1 MRDCWTINPYRGC
14 SFGCRYCYARYTHE
28 FLGIND
34 PLAFEQWI
42 FVKSGA
48 ANALAYEATE
58 RKLRARP
65 IAIGTATDPYQ
76 PAEGRYE
83 LTRGLLEVLARY
95 RGLQLSITT
104 KSNLV
109 VRDLDLLRRI
119 HERSSLSVHLSLVT
133 LDRRLA
139 RQLDPG
145 APSPERRLR
154 TVRTL
159 SDAGL
164 HVGVAAVPILP
175 TLTDDEASL
184 LRLFQAARASGASWV
199 GAGPLFLASAS
210 RRYFL
215 DWLRKRRPELVPLYR
230 VLYRRGIDVDPTW
243 RQGLRERIEQI
254 RRQTGVPAH
263 PPHRWAKDP
272 ESPPQLTL
280 PGLLAP
286 PASRCAPAIAA
297 ESPSGSKR
305 NAS

>member
-1 MRDCWTINPYRGC
+1 MRDCWTVNPYRGC

-28 FLGIND
+28 FLGIED
-34 PLAFEQWI
+34 PLAFERWI
-42 FVKSGA
+42 FVKVVA
-48 ANALAYEATE
+48 ANALECEATE

-76 PAEGRYE
+76 PAEGRYG

-104 KSNLV
+104 KSSLV
-109 VRDLDLLRRI
+109 ARDLDLLSRI
-119 HERSSLSVHLSLVT
+119 HERSSLSVHLSLTT
-133 LDRRLA
+133 LGRGLA

-145 APSPERRLR
+145 APTPARRLR
-154 TVRTL
+154 TVRAL
-159 SDAGL
+159 AAAGL

-175 TLTDDEASL
+175 KLTDDEDSL
-184 LRLFQAARASGASWV
+184 HGLFEAARSSGSSWV
-199 GAGPLFLASAS
+199 GTGPLFLASAS

-215 DWLRKRRPELVPLYR
+215 AWLRKRKPELLPHYR
-230 VLYRRGIDVDPTW
+230 ALYRRGIDVDPVW
-243 RQGLRERIEQI
+243 RQALRERIERI
-254 RRQTGVPAH
+254 RKLTGMPAH

-297 ESPSGSKR
+297 KTPSSSVG
-305 NAS
+305 NAG